1 MSDDESVR
9 RTLHRVIERVA
20 AMNGESPRQMQRMRQ
35 AAAERADHEAGLIL
49 KTARPNGQRDV
60 FYRKRYLKE
69 CYDNREQSRAGPA
82 HHRSCTL
89 EHNGM
94 EHHLSWAYWSHHE
107 ASGVALEL
115 IEQLGLYPSALS
127 GHFLLQVEEVM
138 NIPIKYDGRQQRWRL
153 PCSSS
158 VPAPSDPPSEA
169 EFRERL
175 ANLVRRFPKHSESEI
190 ERVLKARNGHG
201 GMAALDLE
209 RLEN

>member
-1 MSDDESVR
+1 
-9 RTLHRVIERVA
+9 
-20 AMNGESPRQMQRMRQ
+20 MN
-35 AAAERADHEAGLIL
+35 
-49 KTARPNGQRDV
+49 
-60 FYRKRYLKE
+60 E
-69 CYDNREQSRAGPA
+69 CWDRREQSRAGPF

-94 EHHLSWAYWSHHE
+94 EHHLSWAYRSHHE
-107 ASGVALEL
+107 ARGVALML

-127 GHFLLQVEEVM
+127 GEFLLQVEAVM
-138 NIPIKYDGRQQRWRL
+138 NMPIKYGGRQQYL
-153 PCSSS
+153 
-158 VPAPSDPPSEA
+158 VPAPSDPPSGA
-169 EFRERL
+169 KFRERL